1 MANHNCAICGAQI
14 GLLTEQKL
22 ADGNYICRKN
32 CRAKGFKEFDFVT
45 ANLDTVKAHL
55 SQAERGTK
63 IWNEV
68 FEPRMKTKDKAEKLK
83 CFGSASGNDIYVSE
97 STGLMPLRAVKYKFM
112 MFGKTVSACVYRIA
126 DLIAYEPETE
136 QVKNSEGKTETK
148 YYAHL
153 WFRETPGMADFRLEL
168 RNNAD
173 FGPLAKYFDT
183 LFGIQ
188 KTLSNSMNN
197 AKKQLDAIK
206 AVAETVTAAV
216 NGEAPEAHGEKAI
229 DAPDTAIYSDRTEL
243 IRRSDAT
250 LASIKD

>member
-1 MANHNCAICGAQI
+1 MAKHNCAICGAEI
-14 GLLTEQKL
+14 GLISEQKL

-32 CRAKGFKEFDFVT
+32 CRAKGFKEFDFVS
-45 ANLDTVKAHL
+45 ANLDQVKAHL
-55 SQAERGTK
+55 AQVERGTK

-83 CFGSASGNDIYVSE
+83 CFGSTTGNDIYVSE
-97 STGLMPLRAVKYKFM
+97 STGLMALRSVKYKFM
-112 MFGKTVSACVYRIA
+112 MFGKSVSACVYRIA

-148 YYAHL
+148 YFAHL
-153 WFRETPGMADFRLEL
+153 YFRETAGLSDFRLEL

-173 FGPLAKYFDT
+173 FGSLSKYFDN

-197 AKKQLDAIK
+197 AKKQ
-206 AVAETVTAAV
+206 
-216 NGEAPEAHGEKAI
+216 I
-229 DAPDTAIYSDRTEL
+229 DAFKAAASLVSSAVKGKATEEQLGTASDALDTAVYGDRTEL
-243 IRRSDAT
+243 IKRADET
-250 LASIKD
+250 LVSIK